1 MMWNGRKTFFF
12 RTTFNATAIGVAAEW
27 TAGGEPQGLTSA
39 KSNVEKEECLRKK
52 EKTQKDHFNYE
63 NLQKIIKIAS

>member
-1 MMWNGRKTFFF
+1 MGEKLSSSEQPSMQQLLASLRNGSR
-12 RTTFNATAIGVAAEW
+12 GVRSK
-27 TAGGEPQGLTSA
+27 GLTSA

-52 EKTQKDHFNYE
+52 EKTQKDHFNDE